1 MSQEEYI
8 NKVRELEH
16 QLSMVTSDYVNS
28 NKIYNEGD
36 YLRISF
42 EVPCRD
48 NKLIIRDCKIINI
61 YPQNTRGESDNTSW
75 PKGELEYFARYA
87 YRANEDNKVCI
98 GHVCYLGPLSHSN
111 IICGYMNIDWN
122 TVKIEV
128 IKEEDVR

>member
-1 MSQEEYI
+1 MSREEYI

-42 EVPCRD
+42 KVPCL
-48 NKLIIRDCKIINI
+48 NNELVIYTCKIINI
-61 YPQNTRGESDNTSW
+61 YPQNTREALDNTSW
-75 PKGELEYFARYA
+75 PKGELEYFARYV
-87 YRANEDNKVCI
+87 YRANEDNKVRT
-98 GHVCYLGPLSHSN
+98 GHACHLGLLSHSN
-111 IICGYMNIDWN
+111 IICGYMGIDWD
-122 TVKIEV
+122 TIKIEV

>member
-1 MSQEEYI
+1 MPREEYI

-16 QLSMVTSDYVNS
+16 QLSIVTSDYVNS

-42 EVPCRD
+42 EVPYRE
-48 NKLIIRDCKIINI
+48 NKLIIRYCKIIKI
-61 YPQNTRGESDNTSW
+61 YPQNTMEALDNTSW